1 MANDKSSMQLVARGI
16 LAENP
21 IFKLALSMCP
31 AVGIS
36 TTVMN
41 GILLGIA
48 VLFVQV
54 FSSVT
59 ISIFKNVIHPR
70 IRIPTYTLT
79 IATWVTVIDLVL
91 AAYMPEAYAKMG
103 IFVKLIVAFAIIT
116 MRLEMFA
123 SKNKLLPSF
132 WDGFGMG
139 MGFLLGMILIG
150 AIRELLGMGTLLGYD
165 ILGTQPLL
173 FFVLPCA
180 GFFVVGLM
188 MGFFNYVET
197 VIKQRKLNVIFNPS
211 RKNNM
216 PECGNCACGPV
227 GGDFNANQ

>member
-1 MANDKSSMQLVARGI
+1 MANEKSSLQLIAQGI
-16 LAENP
+16 LDQNP
-21 IFKLALSMCP
+21 IFRLALSMCP

-41 GILLGIA
+41 GIMLGIA

-91 AAYMPEAYAKMG
+91 AAYMPGAYAKMG

-123 SKNKLLPSF
+123 CKESVKDSF
-132 WDGFGMG
+132 WDG
-139 MGFLLGMILIG
+139 
-150 AIRELLGMGTLLGYD
+150 LGMGLGFMIGMMVIGLVRELMGSGAILGYD
-165 ILGTQPLL
+165 VLGFKPLL
-173 FFVLPCA
+173 FFILPSA

-188 MGFFNYVET
+188 MAFFNWIEIRYKRAKGV
-197 VIKQRKLNVIFNPS
+197 KS
-211 RKNNM
+211 
-216 PECGNCACGPV
+216 
-227 GGDFNANQ
+227 

>member
-1 MANDKSSMQLVARGI
+1 MQLLARGI
-16 LAENP
+16 LSENP

-41 GILLGIA
+41 GVLLGIA

-91 AAYMPEAYAKMG
+91 AAYLPEAYAKMG

-123 SKNKLLPSF
+123 CKESVNDSF
-132 WDGFGMG
+132 WDGLGMG
-139 MGFLLGMILIG
+139 LGFMVGMVVIG
-150 AIRELLGMGTLLGYD
+150 FVRELLGSGMILGYD
-165 ILGTQPLL
+165 VLGFKPLL
-173 FFVLPCA
+173 FFILPSA

-188 MGFFNYVET
+188 MAFFNWVELYY
-197 VIKQRKLNVIFNPS
+197 KKRKGVS
-211 RKNNM
+211 
-216 PECGNCACGPV
+216 
-227 GGDFNANQ
+227 

>member
-1 MANDKSSMQLVARGI
+1 MANDKTHFQLVANGI

-41 GILLGIA
+41 GFMLGVA

-79 IATWVTVIDLVL
+79 IATWVTVIDLTL
-91 AAYMPEAYAKMG
+91 AAVLPEAYAKMG
-103 IFVKLIVAFAIIT
+103 IFVKIIVAFAIIT

-123 SKNKLLPSF
+123 CKEPVSSSF

-139 MGFLLGMILIG
+139 LGFLVGMMTIG
-150 AIRELLGMGTLLGYD
+150 AVRELLGSGALLGYD
-165 ILGTQPLL
+165 ILGFKPLL
-173 FFVLPCA
+173 FFILPSA

-188 MGFFNYVET
+188 MAFFNYIEVAY
-197 VIKQRKLNVIFNPS
+197 KRSKGQK
-211 RKNNM
+211 
-216 PECGNCACGPV
+216 
-227 GGDFNANQ
+227 

>member
-1 MANDKSSMQLVARGI
+1 MANKKSNFQLVANGI
-16 LAENP
+16 LQENP

-41 GILLGIA
+41 GVMLGIA

-59 ISIFKNVIHPR
+59 ISLLKDFIHPR

-79 IATWVTVIDLVL
+79 IATWVTVIDLSL
-91 AAYMPEAYAKMG
+91 AAYFPAAYAQMG
-103 IFVKLIVAFAIIT
+103 IFVKIIVAFAIIT

-123 SKNKLLPSF
+123 SKEPITASF
-132 WDGFGMG
+132 WDGIGMG
-139 MGFLLGMILIG
+139 LGFLVGMVAIG
-150 AIRELLGMGTLLGYD
+150 FIRELLGSGA
-165 ILGTQPLL
+165 ILGHDVLGFKPLL
-173 FFVLPCA
+173 FFILPSA

-188 MGFFNYVET
+188 MGFFNWIET
-197 VIKQRKLNVIFNPS
+197 YYARRK
-211 RKNNM
+211 RG
-216 PECGNCACGPV
+216 EA
-227 GGDFNANQ
+227 

>member
-1 MANDKSSMQLVARGI
+1 VANDKSSMQLITRGI
-16 LAENP
+16 LSENP

-41 GILLGIA
+41 GLMLGIA

-59 ISIFKNVIHPR
+59 ISCFKNLIHPR

-91 AAYMPEAYAKMG
+91 AAYLPEAYAKMG

-123 SKNKLLPSF
+123 CKESVKDSF
-132 WDGFGMG
+132 WDG
-139 MGFLLGMILIG
+139 
-150 AIRELLGMGTLLGYD
+150 LGMGLGFMVGMMVIGLVRE
-165 ILGTQPLL
+165 ILGSGAVFGIDVLGFKPLL
-173 FFVLPCA
+173 FFILPSA
-180 GFFVVGLM
+180 GFFVVGLIM
-188 MGFFNYVET
+188 AYFNWIEVYY
-197 VIKQRKLNVIFNPS
+197 KRSKGL
-211 RKNNM
+211 K
-216 PECGNCACGPV
+216 
-227 GGDFNANQ
+227 

>member
-1 MANDKSSMQLVARGI
+1 VANDKTGMQLIARGI
-16 LAENP
+16 LSENP

-41 GILLGIA
+41 GFMLGVA

-54 FSSVT
+54 FSSMT

-91 AAYMPEAYAKMG
+91 AAYLPDAYAKMG
-103 IFVKLIVAFAIIT
+103 IFVKIIVAFAIIT

-123 SKNKLLPSF
+123 CKESVKDSI

-139 MGFLLGMILIG
+139 LGFMVGMMVIG
-150 AIRELLGMGTLLGYD
+150 FVRELLGSGAILGYD
-165 ILGTQPLL
+165 VLGFKPLL
-173 FFVLPCA
+173 FFILPSA

-188 MGFFNYVET
+188 MGFFNWIELYY
-197 VIKQRKLNVIFNPS
+197 KRRKGL
-211 RKNNM
+211 K
-216 PECGNCACGPV
+216 
-227 GGDFNANQ
+227 

>member
-1 MANDKSSMQLVARGI
+1 VATDKSSFQLVINGI
-16 LAENP
+16 LNENP
-21 IFKLALSMCP
+21 IFRLVLSMCP

-41 GILLGIA
+41 GLMLGIA

-59 ISIFKNVIHPR
+59 IAIFKNVIHPR

-79 IATWVTVIDLVL
+79 IATWVTVIDMVL
-91 AAYMPEAYAKMG
+91 AAYLPEAYAKMG

-123 SKNKLLPSF
+123 SKESVDASF
-132 WDGFGMG
+132 WDGIGMG
-139 MGFLLGMILIG
+139 LGFMAGMVALGFV
-150 AIRELLGMGTLLGYD
+150 RELLGLGTLLGYD
-165 ILGTQPLL
+165 VLGFQPLL
-173 FFVLPCA
+173 FFVLPFA

-188 MGFFNYVET
+188 MGFFNYIEV
-197 VIKQRKLNVIFNPS
+197 VYKRSKARQ
-211 RKNNM
+211 
-216 PECGNCACGPV
+216 A
-227 GGDFNANQ
+227 

>member
-1 MANDKSSMQLVARGI
+1 VSNDKTPLQLISRG
-16 LAENP
+16 LLSENP
-21 IFKLALSMCP
+21 IFRLALSMCP

-41 GILLGIA
+41 GIMLGVA

-59 ISIFKNVIHPR
+59 ISIFKNLIHPR

-79 IATWVTVIDLVL
+79 IATWVTVIDLLL
-91 AAYMPEAYAKMG
+91 AAYLPEAYAKMG

-123 SKNKLLPSF
+123 CKEGVKDSF
-132 WDGFGMG
+132 WDAMG
-139 MGFLLGMILIG
+139 MGIGFMVGMMVIG
-150 AIRELLGMGTLLGYD
+150 LVRELLGSGAIFGYD
-165 ILGTQPLL
+165 VLGFKPLL
-173 FFVLPCA
+173 FFILPSA

-188 MGFFNYVET
+188 MAFFNWIELYYKRSKGV
-197 VIKQRKLNVIFNPS
+197 K
-211 RKNNM
+211 
-216 PECGNCACGPV
+216 
-227 GGDFNANQ
+227 

>member
-1 MANDKSSMQLVARGI
+1 MANENSSFQLLANGI
-16 LAENP
+16 LKENP

-41 GILLGIA
+41 GLLLGTA

-59 ISIFKNVIHPR
+59 ISALKNYIHPR

-79 IATWVTVIDLVL
+79 IATWVTVIDLSL
-91 AAYMPEAYAKMG
+91 AAFFPLAYAKMG
-103 IFVKLIVAFAIIT
+103 IFVKIIVAFAIIT

-123 SKNKLLPSF
+123 CKEPVSDSF
-132 WDGFGMG
+132 WDGLGMG
-139 MGFLLGMILIG
+139 LGFLVGMVVIG
-150 AIRELLGMGTLLGYD
+150 FVRELLGSGAILGYD
-165 ILGTQPLL
+165 VLGFKPLL
-173 FFVLPCA
+173 FFILPSA

-188 MGFFNYVET
+188 MAFFNWIEVAYA
-197 VIKQRKLNVIFNPS
+197 QRK
-211 RKNNM
+211 K
-216 PECGNCACGPV
+216 G
-227 GGDFNANQ
+227 

>member
-1 MANDKSSMQLVARGI
+1 MANDKTSLQLLANGI

-41 GILLGIA
+41 GFMLGVA

-59 ISIFKNVIHPR
+59 ISLFKNVIHPR

-91 AAYMPEAYAKMG
+91 AATLPGAYAKMG
-103 IFVKLIVAFAIIT
+103 IFVKIIVAFAIIT

-123 SKNKLLPSF
+123 CKEPVKDSF
-132 WDGFGMG
+132 WDGLGMG
-139 MGFLLGMILIG
+139 LGFLVGMMTIG
-150 AIRELLGMGTLLGYD
+150 VVRELLGSGA
-165 ILGTQPLL
+165 ILGFDVLGFKPLL
-173 FFVLPCA
+173 FFILPSA

-188 MGFFNYVET
+188 MAFFNYIEIVYKRSKG
-197 VIKQRKLNVIFNPS
+197 IQS
-211 RKNNM
+211 
-216 PECGNCACGPV
+216 
-227 GGDFNANQ
+227 

>member
-1 MANDKSSMQLVARGI
+1 MANDKSSMQLIARGV
-16 LAENP
+16 LSENP
-21 IFKLALSMCP
+21 IFRLALSMCP

-41 GILLGIA
+41 GLLLGIA

-59 ISIFKNVIHPR
+59 ISLFKNVIHPR

-91 AAYMPEAYAKMG
+91 AAFLPEAYAKMG

-123 SKNKLLPSF
+123 CKESVNDSF
-132 WDGFGMG
+132 WDGLGMG
-139 MGFLLGMILIG
+139 LGFMIGMMVIG
-150 AIRELLGMGTLLGYD
+150 FFRELLGSGAIFGYD
-165 ILGTQPLL
+165 VLGFKPLL
-173 FFVLPCA
+173 FFILPSA

-188 MGFFNYVET
+188 MAFFNWIEVFY
-197 VIKQRKLNVIFNPS
+197 KRSKGL
-211 RKNNM
+211 K
-216 PECGNCACGPV
+216 
-227 GGDFNANQ
+227 

>member
-1 MANDKSSMQLVARGI
+1 MANDKTHFQLVANGI

-41 GILLGIA
+41 GFMLGVA

-59 ISIFKNVIHPR
+59 ISLFKNVIHPR

-79 IATWVTVIDLVL
+79 IATWVTVIDLTL
-91 AAYMPEAYAKMG
+91 AAVLPEAYAKMG
-103 IFVKLIVAFAIIT
+103 IFVKIIVAFAIIT

-123 SKNKLLPSF
+123 CKEPVSSSF
-132 WDGFGMG
+132 WDGLGMG
-139 MGFLLGMILIG
+139 LGFMIGMMTIG
-150 AIRELLGMGTLLGYD
+150 FVRELLGSGAILGYD
-165 ILGTQPLL
+165 VLGFKPLL
-173 FFVLPCA
+173 FFILPSA

-188 MGFFNYVET
+188 MAFFNYIE
-197 VIKQRKLNVIFNPS
+197 IAYKRSKGL
-211 RKNNM
+211 K
-216 PECGNCACGPV
+216 
-227 GGDFNANQ
+227 

>member
-1 MANDKSSMQLVARGI
+1 MQLVVNGI
-16 LAENP
+16 LSENP
-21 IFKLALSMCP
+21 IFRLALSMCP

-41 GILLGIA
+41 GVMLGIA

-91 AAYMPEAYAKMG
+91 AALLPDAYAKMG

-123 SKNKLLPSF
+123 CKESVKDSF
-132 WDGFGMG
+132 WDGLGMG
-139 MGFLLGMILIG
+139 LGFMVGMVAIG
-150 AIRELLGMGTLLGYD
+150 FVRELLGSGAVLGYD
-165 ILGTQPLL
+165 VLGFKPLL
-173 FFVLPCA
+173 FFILPCA

-188 MGFFNYVET
+188 MAFFNWIELYY
-197 VIKQRKLNVIFNPS
+197 KRS
-211 RKNNM
+211 R
-216 PECGNCACGPV
+216 G
-227 GGDFNANQ
+227 

>member
-1 MANDKSSMQLVARGI
+1 MANDKTTLQLLSRGI
-16 LAENP
+16 LSENP
-21 IFKLALSMCP
+21 IFRLALSMCP

-41 GILLGIA
+41 GVLLGIA

-59 ISIFKNVIHPR
+59 ISIFKNLIHPR
-70 IRIPTYTLT
+70 IRIPMYTLT

-91 AAYMPEAYAKMG
+91 AAYLPEAYARMG

-123 SKNKLLPSF
+123 CKEGVKDSF
-132 WDGFGMG
+132 WDAFGMG
-139 MGFLLGMILIG
+139 IGFMVGMMVIG
-150 AIRELLGMGTLLGYD
+150 LVRELLGSGAILGYD
-165 ILGTQPLL
+165 ILGFKPLL
-173 FFVLPCA
+173 FFILPSA

-188 MGFFNYVET
+188 MAFFNWIELYYKRSKGV
-197 VIKQRKLNVIFNPS
+197 KQ
-211 RKNNM
+211 
-216 PECGNCACGPV
+216 
-227 GGDFNANQ
+227 